1 MKSTPVWHLF
11 PEFRDSIAYVD
22 IETTGLSRQYSEIT
36 TIALYDGNQIYT
48 YVNGK
53 NLEDFKADI
62 LKYKFLVT
70 YNGRSFDAPFIE
82 AFFNIRLDHEHIDL
96 RYPLKKLGYVGG
108 LKAIEKRFGID
119 RGDLKSV
126 DGFFAVRLWHEYK
139 RTKNERA
146 LETLLAYNC
155 ADVINLEILMIHVF
169 NQTVSKQPL
178 PVPNKFTIP
187 FQIDLN
193 LLNRLA

>member
-1 MKSTPVWHLF
+1 MKSEPIWQLF
-11 PEFRDSIAYVD
+11 PEFRNNIAYVD
-22 IETTGLSRQYSEIT
+22 IETTGLSRQYNEIT
-36 TIALYDGNQIYT
+36 TIALYDGNQIHT

-53 NLEDFKADI
+53 NLEDFKTDI

-82 AFFNIRLDHEHIDL
+82 AFFGMKLDHEHIDL

-119 RGDLKSV
+119 RGDLKQV
-126 DGFFAVRLWHEYK
+126 DGFFAVRLWNEYK
-139 RTKNERA
+139 RTKNEKA

-155 ADVINLEILMIHVF
+155 ADVVNLEILMVHVF
-169 NQTVSKQPL
+169 NQTVSEQTV
-178 PVPNKFTIP
+178 PVPIEFKIP
-187 FQIDLN
+187 FQVDMDL
-193 LLNRLA
+193 LKWL